1 MRKKQLS
8 ILTLIALV
16 WANTLAFA
24 QTDVLNSLIKTVS
37 PVEVSDLIKK
47 QGIRYEKAILS
58 DPMKTAAYQSE
69 FKKALNLGVYSTD
82 LGYSSIYE
90 QNMEALSYL
99 SSVKK
104 MADGLNVG
112 SFIDFNK
119 ILMLAQNK
127 NDLNKLLD
135 ETSTTFENMS
145 EHLEKQNQSKL
156 AALILTGGWLETLY
170 ITCEIAKRQ
179 SNQELH
185 NRIIEQK
192 LILDQILVAL
202 QPYQNDGTVKKM
214 TGDLVNLSKLLGKY
228 TLEVVKKNPQS
239 EKKYIVVN
247 GEQIVVDEGED
258 QTNDIKLSTDDINRI
273 AGMVGE
279 IRGAIVK

>member
-1 MRKKQLS
+1 MRKIQLS

-16 WANTLAFA
+16 WANTVVTA

-47 QGIRYEKAILS
+47 QGIRYEKTILS
-58 DPMKTAAYQSE
+58 DPMKTAAYQSD

-112 SFIDFNK
+112 SYIDFNK

-156 AALILTGGWLETLY
+156 AALILTGGWLETLF
-170 ITCEIAKRQ
+170 ITCEVAKRQ
-179 SNQELH
+179 PNQELH
-185 NRIIEQK
+185 NRIVEQK

-202 QPYQNDGTVKKM
+202 QPYQNDNTVKLL
-214 TGDLVNLSKLLGKY
+214 TSDLSNLSKLLGKY
-228 TLEVVKKNPQS
+228 TFEVVKKNSQS
-239 EKKYIVVN
+239 EKKYIEVN
-247 GEQIVVDEGED
+247 GEKIAVDEGED
-258 QTNDIKLSTDDINRI
+258 QTNDVKLTPDDINRI
-273 AGMVGE
+273 SGMVTE
-279 IRGAIVK
+279 IRGQIIK